1 MYTEIGIGFGI
12 ILTIKIG
19 FVTGF
24 TMGVGFGKSP
34 LKFSSSLGIGVI
46 IGFGIGL
53 IMKIDFGIGLYT
65 GIGIG

>member
-1 MYTEIGIGFGI
+1 
-12 ILTIKIG
+12 
-19 FVTGF
+19 
-24 TMGVGFGKSP
+24 MGVGFGKSP